1 MGFRHA
7 GMALALL
14 VTSAFPLSK
23 SSLGKASALAARVAA
38 EGAAAARVFT
48 LAIDAG
54 EILTFDLDAIEA
66 DAEGFSM
73 SGKARG
79 SAGSDFILRGDAGGV
94 SGWVVLRDRNAA
106 FEYSTD
112 GDGNVQAEKV
122 PVERIFPVC
131 DLPDGPEESG
141 AMFPLPPSPI
151 AAPESLGTLPRF
163 IPPYPGTSIRKLQSS
178 PGAPK
183 VIYVDITRIMDGET
197 PIGWTKDQMWQIWQG
212 FTAGLSMF
220 DVNIT
225 TDSSVYQAAGLKNSG
240 RAVMYTQTGTSFSP
254 VNAFGSSRYSTIYRK
269 SSPQYNAGTLIHE
282 VGHLL
287 GLSHDGAPN
296 QEYFPGFKTYG
307 WCPIMG
313 SHVSAL
319 NYTNTLWQWS
329 KGQYALATQTQDDL
343 ALINRH
349 LPYMEDDI
357 TEAMPLALTGDSA
370 YLNRNWGQIG
380 RANDSDTFTFQIG
393 TAGGRARLKIDR
405 IEYSRGSMLDVDATL
420 RDGAGRLVARKNAIA
435 ARSAA
440 FDTTLPAGK
449 YTLTITGGAEGTPA
463 TGFTNY
469 SSLGYYGI
477 VGRVIGATTPVGI
490 ANRGDTRDA
499 GMAAYPKGGILEL
512 RFPPAADVTDIGLFT
527 AAGEKV
533 FASRDKAA
541 SIVTSRLRPGI
552 YLLTARVNGRETA
565 RRVALP

>member
-7 GMALALL
+7 CLVLAFSVTTAVSSSKTSLGMASSF
-14 VTSAFPLSK
+14 SA
-23 SSLGKASALAARVAA
+23 RIEA
-38 EGAAAARVFT
+38 EGVATSRVFT

-54 EILTFDLDAIEA
+54 DTVTFDLDAIEA

-79 SAGSDFILRGDAGGV
+79 SAGSDFILRGDASGI
-94 SGWVVLRDRNAA
+94 SGWVVLRDRNTAY
-106 FEYSTD
+106 EYATD
-112 GDGNVQAEKV
+112 ADGNVQAEKV

-131 DLPDGPEESG
+131 DFPDGPEESG
-141 AMFPLPPSPI
+141 ASFPLPPAPI

-225 TDSSVYQAAGLKNSG
+225 TDSSVYRAAGLRNSG
-240 RAVMYTQTGTSFSP
+240 RAIMYSQTGTSFSP
-254 VNAFGSSRYSTIYRK
+254 VNAFGSSRFSTIYRK

-349 LPYMEDDI
+349 LPYMDDDI
-357 TEAMPLALTGDSA
+357 TEAQPITFTGDSVQIA
-370 YLNRNWGQIG
+370 RNWGQIA
-380 RANDSDTFTFQIG
+380 RSNDSDSFTFQIG
-393 TAGGRARLKIDR
+393 SAGGRVRLKIDR
-405 IEYSRGSMLDVDATL
+405 IEYTRGAMLDVDATL
-420 RDGAGRLVARKNAIA
+420 RDASGRLVTRKNKVA
-435 ARSAA
+435 ARSADI
-440 FDTTLPAGK
+440 DTTLPAGK
-449 YTLTITGGAEGTPA
+449 YTLTIKGGAEGTSA

-477 VGRVIGATTPVGI
+477 AGRIIGAANPVTV
-490 ANRGDTRDA
+490 AERRGSTDA
-499 GMAAYPKGGILEL
+499 GLRVYSKGGTLEL
-512 RFPPAADVTDIGLFT
+512 VFPAGVEVTDILLFT
-527 AAGEKV
+527 AAGQKV
-533 FASRDKAA
+533 FSSREKTRTID
-541 SIVTSRLRPGI
+541 TSKLRSGI
-552 YLLTARVNGRETA
+552 YLLGFRMAGRDSA
-565 RRVALP
+565 RRIALP

>member
-1 MGFRHA
+1 MGFRRA
-7 GMALALL
+7 TMGLALL
-14 VTSAFPLSK
+14 VTSAFSASK
-23 SSLGKASALAARVAA
+23 SSLGKASSLAARIAA
-38 EGAAAARVFT
+38 EGVASSRVFT

-54 EILTFDLDAIEA
+54 ETLTLDLDGIEA
-66 DAEGFSM
+66 DAEGFTM

-79 SAGSDFILRGDAGGV
+79 SAGSDFILRGDASGV
-94 SGWVVLRDRNAA
+94 SGWVVLRDRNAGY
-106 FEYSTD
+106 EYST
-112 GDGNVQAEKV
+112 GADGNVQSEKV

-141 AMFPLPPSPI
+141 APFPLPPSPI
-151 AAPESLGTLPRF
+151 AAAESLGTLPRF
-163 IPPYPGTSIRKLQSS
+163 IPAYPGTSIRKLQSS

-225 TDSSVYQAAGLKNSG
+225 TDSTVYQAAGLKNSG
-240 RAVMYTQTGTSFSP
+240 RAIMYSQTGTSFSP

-357 TEAMPLALTGDSA
+357 SDALPMALTGDSV
-370 YLNRNWGQIG
+370 YLNRNWGQIA

-405 IEYSRGSMLDVDATL
+405 IEYTRGSMLDVDATL
-420 RDGAGRLVARKNAIA
+420 RDGTGRLVARKNTIA
-435 ARSAA
+435 ARSASI
-440 FDTTLPAGK
+440 DTALPAGK
-449 YTLTITGGAEGTPA
+449 YTLTIKGGAEGTPA

-477 VGRVIGATTPVGI
+477 AGRIIGATSPVAIGGRKAPDDGGLI
-490 ANRGDTRDA
+490 AYA
-499 GMAAYPKGGILEL
+499 KGGVLEL
-512 RFPPAADVTDIGLFT
+512 AFPPGADVADIALYT
-527 AAGEKV
+527 AKGDKV
-533 FASRDKAA
+533 FASREATR
-541 SIVTSRLRPGI
+541 SIDTSRLRAGV
-552 YLLTARVNGRETA
+552 YLVSARIGGRETA
-565 RRVALP
+565 RRLALP